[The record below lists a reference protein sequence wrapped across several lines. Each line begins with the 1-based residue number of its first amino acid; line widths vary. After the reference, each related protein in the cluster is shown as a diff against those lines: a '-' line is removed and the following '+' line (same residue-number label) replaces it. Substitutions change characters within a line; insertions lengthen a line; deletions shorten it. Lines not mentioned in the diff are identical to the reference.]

1 MGLHSPEDLYA
12 LATLFGVKCNSLGIK
27 WKIVNL
33 ILNKIL
39 RCELGL
45 GHLNNKAL
53 NFGRG
58 AESAKA
64 GAK

>member
-1 MGLHSPEDLYA
+1 MEDC
-12 LATLFGVKCNSLGIK
+12 KMDPQK
-27 WKIVNL
+27 R
-33 ILNKIL
+33 L